1 MRISIKHVANLL
13 NSQLNFHF
21 YSIITAESKKLFL
34 PFAIFCCHFHI
45 PKRLFHFHSDFKFI
59 HLNSYHSFCL
69 NSFIQYFYSTSSRKK
84 WRILSFRKI
93 VVSFWDSRFFSS
105 IPFHVPPLSILIPQ
119 SFASWQLFFTPIIL
133 LILICWFWKW
143 SLEHVHYFNTNACVR
158 TYCCLL
164 VCL

>member
-69 NSFIQYFYSTSSRKK
+69 NSFIQYFFSTEMKNFKLQENCRE
-84 WRILSFRKI
+84 LLGLE
-93 VVSFWDSRFFSS
+93 VFS
-105 IPFHVPPLSILIPQ
+105 FHVSVPLPPLSILIPQ
-119 SFASWQLFFTPIIL
+119 TCASWQLFFTLIIR
-133 LILICWFWKW
+133 LILICWF
-143 SLEHVHYFNTNACVR
+143 
-158 TYCCLL
+158 
-164 VCL
+164 